1 MHRSPSTNSNSSC
14 SSVRERRLRRAPVGR
29 LFALGLVLSL
39 VASLSGCGYNDIQAR
54 DEAVKAAF
62 SEIANQ
68 YQRRADLIPNL
79 VNTVKGAADF
89 ERETLEAVVE
99 ARSKATSIQVTPE
112 LVDDGAALQKFMDAQ
127 GQLSSALSRLFAVS
141 EQYPQLKATEAFRDL
156 QAQIEGTENRVT
168 VARGRYIESV
178 QSYNTLVRSFPAV
191 LTAKVIG
198 AQPKPT
204 FESRSDVGD
213 KPPEVQF

>member
-1 MHRSPSTNSNSSC
+1 MQGGILSNHT
-14 SSVRERRLRRAPVGR
+14 RD
-29 LFALGLVLSL
+29 SL
-39 VASLSGCGYNDIQAR
+39 VARAALLALVLSLSGCGYNEIQAR

-62 SEIANQ
+62 SEISNQ

-99 ARSKATSIQVTPE
+99 ARAQATSIQVTPE
-112 LVDDGAALQKFMDAQ
+112 LVNDPAALQKFMDAQ
-127 GQLSSALSRLFAVS
+127 GQLSSALSRLFAVA
-141 EQYPQLKATEAFRDL
+141 EAYPQLKATEAFRDL

-168 VARGRYIESV
+168 VARGRYIEEV
-178 QSYNTLVRSFPAV
+178 QGYNTLVRSFPAV

-198 AQPKPT
+198 AEPKPT
-204 FESRSDVGD
+204 FEARSDVGD
-213 KPPEVQF
+213 KPPAVQF

>member
-1 MHRSPSTNSNSSC
+1 MSKTVQHAT
-14 SSVRERRLRRAPVGR
+14 RLV
-29 LFALGLVLSL
+29 LLLSLALG
-39 VASLSGCGYNDIQAR
+39 LSGCGYNEIQAR

-62 SEIANQ
+62 SEISNQ
-68 YQRRADLIPNL
+68 YQRRSDLIPNL
-79 VNTVKGAADF
+79 VSTVKGAASF

-112 LVDDGAALQKFMDAQ
+112 LVNDPAALQQFMDAQ
-127 GQLSSALSRLFAVS
+127 GQLSSALSRLFAVAES
-141 EQYPQLKATEAFRDL
+141 YPQLKATDAFRDL
-156 QAQIEGTENRVT
+156 QAQIEGTENRIT

-198 AQPKPT
+198 AEPKPT
-204 FESRSDVGD
+204 FEAREGVSDQ
-213 KPPEVQF
+213 PPQVQF